1 MKKYVKEN
9 KGGCPGYEIVTI
21 DGNKAIIENLFLDTK
36 AVWKQW
42 ESNILNVFGYKNV
55 KDYVKRLKDMGFVE
69 LENYKD
75 DLVWL
80 NPNTGKAFK
89 QYQF

>member
-1 MKKYVKEN
+1 MT
-9 KGGCPGYEIVTI
+9 G
-21 DGNKAIIENLFLDTK
+21 
-36 AVWKQW
+36 KQW
-42 ESNILNVFGYKNV
+42 ESDILNVFGYKNV

-80 NPNTGKAFK
+80 NPNTDKEFK

>member
-80 NPNTGKAFK
+80 NPNTGKEFK

>member
-21 DGNKAIIENLFLDTK
+21 DEEKAIIENLFLDTK

-42 ESNILNVFGYKNV
+42 ESDILKAFGYKNV
-55 KDYVKRLKDMGFVE
+55 KDYIKRLKDMGFKE
-69 LENYKD
+69 LESYKD
-75 DLVWL
+75 NLIWL
-80 NPNTGKAFK
+80 NPNTGKELK

>member
-55 KDYVKRLKDMGFVE
+55 KDYIKRLKDMGFAE

-80 NPNTGKAFK
+80 NPNTGKELK